1 MTFPANIGHIWLNSS
16 RFGHMGLQKADF
28 GLNSR
33 GEMSQNLGYLKIG
46 QDDRNIGRNPN
57 MAILWGG
64 RNFYAR
70 NFYFQIL
77 VNMPQIEPGI

>member
-1 MTFPANIGHIWLNSS
+1 
-16 RFGHMGLQKADF
+16 MGLQKADF

-33 GEMSQNLGYLKIG
+33 GEMSKNLGYLKIG

-70 NFYFQIL
+70 NFYATIFADIT
-77 VNMPQIEPGI
+77 GIGSGI